1 MDIIQRIEKL
11 RWELVEQGQ
20 KKGLQDPNVIE
31 LSQRLD
37 KLINA
42 YYKYESKKLNIRATG

>member
-11 RWELVEQGQ
+11 RRELVEQGQ
-20 KKGLQDPNVIE
+20 QKGLQDPNVIE

-37 KLINA
+37 KLINV

>member
-11 RWELVEQGQ
+11 RRELVEQGQ
-20 KKGLQDPNVIE
+20 KKGLQDPYVIE

-37 KLINA
+37 KLINV
-42 YYKYESKKLNIRATG
+42 YYRYESKRLDVKATG

>member
-11 RWELVEQGQ
+11 RRELVEQGQ

-37 KLINA
+37 KLINV